1 MQTYTPTLKVK
12 RNGVPILSKIDI
24 DTIGEN
30 FVRDFQ
36 PNALV
41 TPAPIDIDSFVELYL
56 EMIPDYQ
63 YLSHN
68 GIYLGMT
75 VFNDTNAV
83 PIYDPNTKRAEYI
96 SAKAR
101 TVIIDNRLLAENQR
115 HRYRFTLGHE
125 AGHDILHSAFFAYNP
140 DQMNMFDTPTPPM
153 IQCRVDAG
161 KASNK
166 NLTQWDDHD
175 WMEWQA
181 NRLSSAILMPK
192 SAVMKIVSKFKG
204 DPKMLSGAI
213 KLTKRIS
220 ETFDMSDE
228 SALYRLKSLGVIPDT
243 KATATPQIMLLEDFF
258 G

>member
-1 MQTYTPTLKVK
+1 LRDDEIDLARHRIAKKPTPFRSILHIGCGCSLVDIEVHERPFGAKSHRVRKLLLMIRKV
-12 RNGVPILSKIDI
+12 V
-24 DTIGEN
+24 
-30 FVRDFQ
+30 V
-36 PNALV
+36 
-41 TPAPIDIDSFVELYL
+41 
-56 EMIPDYQ
+56 
-63 YLSHN
+63 
-68 GIYLGMT
+68 
-75 VFNDTNAV
+75 VFRLIEVSNAV

-213 KLTKRIS
+213 KLTRRIS

-228 SALYRLKSLGVIPDT
+228 SALYRLKSLGVIPET